1 MWCCNRWGYEPF
13 NDGTSQSLETG
24 GWCVKCTGYKKSK
37 IRLLILHFFCLTC
50 CGVPYLFLNWY
61 PQYRAKL
68 GYRRTQLQL
77 ADFVLIKDKTS
88 KIAICRVFKE
98 PVRHFEYQL
107 HRFVWKTESNSF
119 ELLIGKTGTLLEL
132 IETSSGVSE
141 KQREFNLQIYG
152 NNTIKV
158 EVKSYFTL
166 LFKEVLN
173 PFYVFE
179 IMSVILWTFDEYYHY
194 AICVIFLS
202 GFSIMISIIQCR
214 RQSKML
220 KNMVESVSN
229 EFVTIIDE
237 YGVNQIINSKELV
250 PGDIILIPPQGC
262 SMMCDAL
269 LLTGT
274 CIVNESVLTGES
286 VPVTKV
292 PALHV
297 DEYYEPTGNHAKHT
311 LYCGTH
317 VIQTRYYNHDKVTAL
332 VVRTATMTAKG
343 QLIRSIIFPKI
354 FGFDFYRDAIKFVVV
369 MFLISSVGVA
379 YSLYLFISRGAGLE
393 TVLLRSLDI
402 VTIVVPPALP
412 AAMTVGTIYSQNRLK
427 KVGIFCT
434 SPPRINVAGKV
445 KLVCF
450 DKTGTLTEEGLRVW
464 GVLMS
469 DGHSILEEE
478 EKPCNFPIMSPILHA
493 MASCHS
499 LTKID
504 GKLCGDPL
512 DLSMFDSTDWD
523 IEEPGNETNRFDQ
536 LAPTVVKPRGWQFVN
551 ATDETDK
558 INGMDMKVPLE
569 IGIVRQFHF
578 SSNIQCMSVITRTL
592 GARNMTL
599 YTKGAPEKILK
610 MCLPSTIPENISS
623 SLAYYTTAG
632 YRVIAIA
639 YKQLPKTFK
648 WLHSQRV
655 MREQVEY
662 ELIFLGLLILQNTL
676 KPQSAPVI
684 KQLQNARIKCLMLT
698 GDNILTAVSVSRNCG
713 LVAPSTPLSQ
723 VIVTATAPRTIKLQ
737 PLHSSSER
745 TETDASSALVI
756 DGNTWAELSEFFPG
770 LLPQVATRG
779 VVFARM
785 SPQQKAEVVETLQS
799 LDYIV
804 AMVGDGANDC
814 GALKAAHIGISLSTA
829 EASIAAPFT
838 SNTPDVTCVPK
849 LITEGR
855 CALVTNFGLFNFMM
869 LYSLI
874 QFSSVLILYI
884 DAIEIG
890 TIEFLY
896 VDLVITT
903 SLAVVM
909 GRSEPSP
916 RLVPQRPLSSLIS
929 LSNLIPLIL
938 QVILA
943 VTIQYASLDLLRGEP
958 WFVPVEKLEGDET
971 AVQCWEN
978 TAVFL
983 VSCYQYVILAVV
995 YCRGRPHRQ
1004 PIYSN
1009 GLFMGTVTLLV
1020 VFNTILLVIPFHEV
1034 TNFFEL
1040 EAFFFNHTLK
1050 FRLIL
1055 LCLVGVNLVISLLI
1069 EHALANSNWLKW
1081 CLNRIRRKKIFKNKY
1096 KIVERQIL
1104 SSRFWDPLTI

>member
-1 MWCCNRWGYEPF
+1 MTKTKTLDRWGYEPF

-77 ADFVLIKDKTS
+77 ADFVLIK
-88 KIAICRVFKE
+88 
-98 PVRHFEYQL
+98 
-107 HRFVWKTESNSF
+107 
-119 ELLIGKTGTLLEL
+119 
-132 IETSSGVSE
+132 
-141 KQREFNLQIYG
+141 
-152 NNTIKV
+152 
-158 EVKSYFTL
+158 
-166 LFKEVLN
+166 
-173 PFYVFE
+173 
-179 IMSVILWTFDEYYHY
+179 
-194 AICVIFLS
+194 
-202 GFSIMISIIQCR
+202 
-214 RQSKML
+214 QSKML

-551 ATDETDK
+551 
-558 INGMDMKVPLE
+558 VPLE

-1069 EHALANSNWLKW
+1069 EVKLVNPNISESFKKLISVIRISRLRWLEHVQMMSED
-1081 CLNRIRRKKIFKNKY
+1081 RILKRLKDCTPVGKRKSWTENKM
-1096 KIVERQIL
+1096 VG
-1104 SSRFWDPLTI
+1104 SDW